1 MQKKGFIWFVSS
13 LIHMKKNAQLLV
25 YKNKP
30 FWVGKESS
38 TFFGIR
44 HRSLILYQL
53 NVQNLRLI
61 FHEATS
67 SNI

>member
-1 MQKKGFIWFVSS
+1 MQKKGFIGLVSD
-13 LIHMKKNAQLLV
+13 LTHMKKNAQLLV

-30 FWVGKESS
+30 FWVGKDSS

-44 HRSLILYQL
+44 RKSLILYQL
-53 NVQNLRLI
+53 NVQNFRLI